1 MDFDDSPEEAAFRTE
16 ARAWLD
22 DHAERITDQT
32 PRRSPWGGADQV
44 AHVRAAKAW
53 QRTLYDGG
61 WAGITW
67 PKAFG
72 GRGGSS
78 VEQMIFSQEE
88 ARFEVS
94 AGALSVGLAMV
105 GPTLMAWGTP
115 AQQDDHLAPM
125 LRGDALW
132 CQLFSEPAA
141 GSDLPSLITRAER
154 DGDEYVVNGQKVWT
168 SFAQYADW
176 GILLVRTGGAASGR
190 EGISYFLVDMTT
202 PGIDVRPLR

>member
-67 PKAFG
+67 PKQYG
-72 GRGGSS
+72 GRGASAIEAS
-78 VEQMIFSQEE
+78 VF
-88 ARFEVS
+88 
-94 AGALSVGLAMV
+94 G
-105 GPTLMAWGTP
+105 
-115 AQQDDHLAPM
+115 
-125 LRGDALW
+125 
-132 CQLFSEPAA
+132 
-141 GSDLPSLITRAER
+141 
-154 DGDEYVVNGQKVWT
+154 
-168 SFAQYADW
+168 
-176 GILLVRTGGAASGR
+176 
-190 EGISYFLVDMTT
+190 
-202 PGIDVRPLR
+202 